1 MYARERIIDL
11 EVSMTDN
18 TLQIKR
24 KELGMSQSQL
34 AEASGVNFRTLQ
46 DYEQG
51 RKQLLSARVDVAYR
65 LSDALGCDIEDIIV
79 EKSDE
84 GLAQSRMSKYYMALH
99 RMMDKGDGPSVH
111 TPFDDVFK
119 TITVKCRELIIPL
132 INEAFSEHY
141 KMSDLVQN
149 KQNEHQVNTFSG
161 ETKKRLTDSN
171 FVIVSNNG
179 VQIKYQVECQSKP
192 DNTMMVR
199 LFEYSSAIAQED
211 ASVNE
216 NELRISYPRSAIV
229 YLRHNSLT
237 PDNYRIVLD
246 TPGGEISWN
255 VPVIKSQL
263 YSIDEIFEK
272 KLYMLI
278 PYYLLVYEKDLAD
291 INKDKE
297 RLEQLKNEYISIIN
311 KLEREIDKGNISGYL
326 FENIK
331 DLSQDIIDYCSAKYV
346 NIKREVTGIMGG
358 KVLDLPSFRAHDQG
372 VEEGMVKGRI
382 EGRREQT
389 ILTFKNCIERGMS
402 REDAIAISGIEEK
415 DIPK

>member
-1 MYARERIIDL
+1 
-11 EVSMTDN
+11 MTDN
-18 TLQIKR
+18 TLQTKR

-51 RKQLLSARVDVAYR
+51 RKQLLSARVDVVYK
-65 LSDALGCDIEDIIV
+65 LSEALGCDIEDIIV
-79 EKSDE
+79 EKPDTESS
-84 GLAQSRMSKYYMALH
+84 LPRMTRYYKALH
-99 RMMDKGDGPSVH
+99 KLMDCGDGPNVN

-119 TITVKCRELIIPL
+119 TITVKCTELIIPL

-149 KQNEHQVNTFSG
+149 KQNEHLMNTSSG

-179 VQIKYQVECQSKP
+179 VQVKYQVECQSKP

-229 YLRHNSLT
+229 YLRHNSST
-237 PDNYRIVLD
+237 PENYRIVLD

-297 RLEQLKNEYISIIN
+297 RLGQLKNEYISIIN
-311 KLEREIDKGNISGYL
+311 KLDEEVDKGNISGYQSDSV
-326 FENIK
+326 K
-331 DLSQDIIDYCSAKYV
+331 KLSEEIINYFTTNYV
-346 NIKREVTGIMGG
+346 NINREVTSVMGG
-358 KVLDLPSFRAHDQG
+358 KVLDLPIFRAHDQG
-372 VEEGMVKGRI
+372 VEEG
-382 EGRREQT
+382 EASGRRKHA
-389 ILTFKNCIERGMS
+389 IMTFQNCINRGMC
-402 REDAIAISGIEEK
+402 REEAIAISGIEEK
-415 DIPK
+415 DIPAK